1 MTPARLV
8 SPTVGLM
15 PTTEIKLVGH
25 RIDPSVSIPTT
36 IATKFAATNIAESL
50 LDLQGNTDKRHK
62 DSAQKNIT

>member
-1 MTPARLV
+1 
-8 SPTVGLM
+8 M